1 MLAVCRGIN
10 MSKFTE
16 YIGKQFGNPHG
27 FVGKVCCVIMNI
39 INKAMYKKTV
49 SLLNIFDNDNVL
61 DIGYGNGYL
70 LKCIYK
76 KAKANLYGIDISED
90 MEILAGKRNKKAMR
104 DGKLFLEIGDCCNL
118 KYQEK
123 YFDAVT
129 SINTVYF
136 WSDTVKGLSE
146 IYRTLKE
153 DSSFYNVVYTKEWLD
168 KLSYT
173 QKGFKKYEPEQLIEF
188 GKQAGFDNIEVRDI
202 LKGKSFVVIYT
213 K

>member
-1 MLAVCRGIN
+1 MR
-10 MSKFTE
+10 KFTE
-16 YIGKQFGNPHG
+16 YIGEQFGNPHG

-49 SLLNIFDNDNVL
+49 SLLKISDNDNVL

-70 LKCIYK
+70 LKCIYR

-90 MEILAGKRNKKAMR
+90 MKILAGKRNKKAMR
-104 DGKLFLEIGDCCNL
+104 DGNLHLEIGDCCNL
-118 KYQEK
+118 KYPEK

-136 WSDTVKGLSE
+136 WTDPVKGLSE
-146 IYRTLKE
+146 ICRTLRE
-153 DSSFYNVVYTKEWLD
+153 ASSFYNVVYTKEWLD

-173 QKGFKKYEPEQLIEF
+173 EKGFKKYEPEQLIEF
-188 GKQAGFDNIEVRDI
+188 GKQAGFADIEVMEI

>member
-1 MLAVCRGIN
+1 

-27 FVGKVCCVIMNI
+27 FVGKVCCAIMNN
-39 INKAMYKKTV
+39 INKAMYRKTV
-49 SLLNIFDNDNVL
+49 SLLPISDNDNVL

-76 KAKANLYGIDISED
+76 KAKVNLYGIDISED
-90 MEILAGKRNKKAMR
+90 MKVLASKRNKKAMS
-104 DGKLFLEIGDCCNL
+104 DGRLFLEIGDCCKL
-118 KYQEK
+118 KYAEK
-123 YFDAVT
+123 YFDAIT

-173 QKGFKKYEPEQLIEF
+173 EKGFKKYEPEQLIEF
-188 GKQAGFDNIEVRDI
+188 GKQAGFDNIEVREI
-202 LKGKSFVVIYT
+202 LKGKSFAVIYT